1 MSDEL
6 SAIVRAAARDETAA
20 AAREYPY
27 SSATLGRF
35 VGDVRR
41 RRAAGGAMLAVASL
55 AVVGMAVLGLGQLW
69 QTAPPAAFPSPPVT
83 SSASSVPSTTPSP
96 TVVPS
101 TSSTP
106 SPAPSA
112 SSTPTP
118 TPTKPRPPTTAAPR
132 PSNPPVVAA
141 PGPVTGVKGYTG
153 GGSGETMV
161 NWDQGADAAGYR
173 VYRSDL
179 PNGPFVKAA
188 SFDVATGKTT
198 IAPAFANDYVIIGIY
213 GEVVPGVLYYVDAI
227 PGDGPNYYKVAAFNS
242 GGEGPPSAVV
252 CAWPSNNPSSC

>member
-6 SAIVRAAARDETAA
+6 SAIVRAAARDEAAA

-41 RRAAGGAMLAVASL
+41 RRAAGGAMLAVASV
-55 AVVGMAVLGLGQLW
+55 AVVGMAALGLGQLW
-69 QTAPPAAFPSPPVT
+69 QTAPPAALPSPPVT
-83 SSASSVPSTTPSP
+83 SSASSDPSTTPSP
-96 TVVPS
+96 TVEPS
-101 TSSTP
+101 TTSP
-106 SPAPSA
+106 SASRTPSA

-118 TPTKPRPPTTAAPR
+118 TTSRPHTTAAR
-132 PSNPPVVAA
+132 PPSQTPTGPA

-179 PNGPFVKAA
+179 PGGPFVKAA

-198 IAPAFANDYVIIGIY
+198 IAPAFANEYVTIGIY
-213 GEVVPGVLYYVDAI
+213 GEVLPGVLYYVDAI

>member
-20 AAREYPY
+20 AEREYPY

-41 RRAAGGAMLAVASL
+41 RRAAGGAMLAVASV

-83 SSASSVPSTTPSP
+83 SSASTDSSATPTP
-96 TVVPS
+96 TVQPS
-101 TSSTP
+101 TSSP
-106 SPAPSA
+106 SASLTPSA

-118 TPTKPRPPTTAAPR
+118 TTSRPHTTAAPR

-179 PNGPFVKAA
+179 PDGPFVKAA

-227 PGDGPNYYKVAAFNS
+227 GGEGPTYYKVAAFNS
-242 GGEGPPSAVV
+242 GGEGPASGTV
-252 CAWPSNNPSSC
+252 CATPP